1 MDKQLEDFN
10 QLTSDAAEY
19 LRSVHGFSTWTIG
32 HYKGGWRIIRE
43 YMIAKGSK
51 HYRPSVGK
59 KILSARFN
67 GRGTRDLSSSE
78 KQIYNS
84 IVRLS
89 EFQASGKID
98 LHPLMER
105 RQFHFSGQLGN
116 AISAF
121 INHKTVNE
129 RLSLVRIW
137 GYQRHLHAFFKY
149 CKSQGVHSLSKVDL
163 TFVLQFIRHLDSWKG
178 HSIYQMISMLRGFIK
193 YAYGQKLLKADFSE
207 RIPKYRSV
215 SQPKLPSTYSKEE
228 IVRLLKS
235 IDRSASIGKRD
246 YAIILMAARLGLRA
260 SDISRLK
267 FENLNWSN
275 SSIELVQMKTDKALT
290 LPLLADVGNAIID
303 YLKHGRPKSEEAFIF
318 LTERP
323 PFGHFPSSNVVT
335 HIVQRAFRR
344 AGIMITGRRFG
355 PHALRHSL
363 GFRMLQESTVLP
375 VISEVLGHKS
385 SESTRYYLRIDLQSM
400 QQCVLDIPPV
410 RDGFYMQKGGL
421 FYE

>member
-1 MDKQLEDFN
+1 MEKQLQDFN
-10 QLTSDAAEY
+10 RLTSDAAKY
-19 LRSVHGFSTWTIG
+19 LHSVHGFSTWTIG
-32 HYKGGWRIIRE
+32 HYKWGWRIVRE
-43 YMIAKGSK
+43 YMVATGIK

-67 GRGTRDLSSSE
+67 NRGIRDLSSTE
-78 KQIYNS
+78 KQVYNS

-89 EFQASGKID
+89 EFQANGKID
-98 LHPLMER
+98 LRPLMER
-105 RQFHFSGQLGN
+105 RRFHFNGQLGN

-149 CKSQGVHSLSKVDL
+149 CKSQRVHSLSKVDL

-178 HSIYQMISMLRGFIK
+178 HPVYQMISMLRGFIK
-193 YAYGQKLLKADFSE
+193 YAHNKKLLKVDFSE

-228 IVRLLKS
+228 IVRLINS
-235 IDRSASIGKRD
+235 IDRSSSIGKRD
-246 YAIILMAARLGLRA
+246 YAIILLAARLGLRA
-260 SDISRLK
+260 SDVSRLK
-267 FENLNWSN
+267 FENIDWKASQ
-275 SSIELVQMKTDKALT
+275 IKITQVKTGKELM

-303 YLKHGRPKSEEAFIF
+303 YLRFGRPGSEEAYIF

-323 PFGHFPSSNVVT
+323 PFGRFPTSNVVT
-335 HIVQRAFRR
+335 HIVQRAFKR
-344 AGIMITGRRFG
+344 AGIDIKKRRFG

-363 GFRMLQESTVLP
+363 GFRMLQESTILP
-375 VISEVLGHKS
+375 VISEVLGHES

-400 QQCVLDIPPV
+400 RQCMVDVPPV
-410 RDGFYMQKGGL
+410 KDAFYMQKGGV